1 MLTIMWLLK
10 QYLCHFCYSFVEMF
24 AFDAHFNPQ
33 MNSIK
38 MNQVSKTFFM
48 LSYFFLCHF
57 DSENVFGFWLELT
70 Q

>member
-10 QYLCHFCYSFVEMF
+10 QYFCHFCYSFVEMF

-48 LSYFFLCHF
+48 LSYFFLSF
-57 DSENVFGFWLELT
+57 
-70 Q
+70 